1 MKSNFI
7 NIGYNLNNKKVLV
20 IGGGKIA
27 LRKVKRLLE
36 YDCCIEMISI
46 DYIKEFEEL
55 ELIKKEKAIELEDIK
70 NYDLVFACTND
81 KVLNKQIVEYCDK
94 QKILVNNA
102 SSKEDMS
109 FKMLASFKYED
120 VEVSVSV
127 KDDRRKA
134 KKIIDKI
141 LGIFISDGLY

>member
-1 MKSNFI
+1 MESNFI
-7 NIGYNLNNKKVLV
+7 NIGYNLSNKKILV

-46 DYIKEFEEL
+46 DYIKEFEKIDIL
-55 ELIKKEKAIELEDIK
+55 KKEKSIVLDDIK
-70 NYDLVFACTND
+70 DYDLVFTCTND
-81 KVLNKQIVEYCDK
+81 KDLNKQIVEYCDK
-94 QKILVNNA
+94 HKILVNNVT
-102 SSKEDMS
+102 SKEDMS
-109 FKMLASFKYED
+109 FKMLASFKYDD

-134 KKIIDKI
+134 IEIKDKIISI
-141 LGIFISDGLY
+141 LFG